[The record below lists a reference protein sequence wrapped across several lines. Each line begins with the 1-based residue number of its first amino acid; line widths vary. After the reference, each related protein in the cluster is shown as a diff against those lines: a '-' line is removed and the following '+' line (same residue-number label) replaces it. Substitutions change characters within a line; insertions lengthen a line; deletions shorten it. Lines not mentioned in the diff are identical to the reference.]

1 LNLHRV
7 VTQESR
13 ASTITAPTIPLGD
26 ETMGRLFGTRVLIG
40 SLRASVGVVAL
51 AASAALA
58 QAAEAP
64 ADDEIVVRG
73 RPLSESLARSLDIQR
88 RSDNIV
94 NAITADTVGRFPDQ
108 TVAGALARL
117 PGVGVQRDQ
126 GQERYIQVRGAPTR
140 WTVVSFDG
148 LNVLGAE
155 ERIFRFDSVP
165 AALIS
170 TVELNKTLLPE
181 MPAEALAGRV
191 NIKTYSA
198 LDNPGFN
205 LLLDG
210 AYGFVDMGDG
220 PQRQL
225 AGRLSWSNERLGAV
239 LAGSHFM
246 FEQQTDNAEPRFDAT
261 GVNNIRNAKYIIERE
276 TNSLSGKLEFAPA
289 DGHRLTLSSL
299 YTEFLDHEERNQFTF
314 SFAGGTGTRSFTE
327 ANLVTVPVV
336 GLFEE
341 GDYENSTWVNHLRGE
356 HELGSWNAR
365 WALAYVE
372 TESATFLPLI
382 SQSATNRALRP
393 SVRYSI
399 GKYGLPVVS
408 LFETVQTG
416 PNSFAAGAP
425 RASLNQQAFDT
436 ETLQLFAGGSETESY
451 TAKLDLAREWSNFG
465 ADATFRIGGQYDDR
479 KSVDPGTAALL
490 RPNGQAG
497 TFVFRQVAAQLGL
510 PWTPFAFVTDKP
522 FDERL
527 DRGYTATYLDN
538 PGLRDQVNALIAA
551 AEAAN
556 AAGTGTFAVPRNNPA
571 LANTVNE
578 KIAAGYLSN
587 TWRWDRLSL
596 VAGVRVEDTK
606 VEAEG
611 AAVVGGALRPVELDG
626 GNTLLFPSLHLN
638 FDATD
643 DLKLRAALVSG
654 AARPSFVE
662 QRATVTVLD
671 ALQSISGGNPD
682 VKPER
687 AVGVDASAEW
697 YFASSSLLSASGFY
711 RDVKD
716 VLFDATSTVGDARFN
731 FNGVDRSAYTFSTT
745 LNGRGGELYGVE
757 FAYNQPWA
765 FLPGALSGLGFQG
778 SVAFVDGSFETP
790 DGREVRFPGTSK
802 RITNLSL
809 FYEKYG
815 LSVRLGYQHRTD
827 WLDDISVDATRD
839 LYWNATERVDLSA
852 RYQVTENFTVYA
864 DVNNLTDEPGIRYE
878 GDESRPYEVEQFGRR
893 FLFGVRATF

>member
-1 LNLHRV
+1 MAHRV
-7 VTQESR
+7 IGTNVSIR
-13 ASTITAPTIPLGD
+13 A
-26 ETMGRLFGTRVLIG
+26 
-40 SLRASVGVVAL
+40 LRAGVAL
-51 AASAALA
+51 LALMGSGA
-58 QAAEAP
+58 QAAETSESDGAS
-64 ADDEIVVRG
+64 AAEGAVEEIVISG
-73 RPLSESLARSLDIQR
+73 RPLSESLARSLEVQR
-88 RSDNIV
+88 RADNIV
-94 NAITADTVGRFPDQ
+94 NAITADTAGRFPDQ

-170 TVELNKTLLPE
+170 TVELNKTLLPS

-198 LDNPGFN
+198 LDNQGFN
-205 LLLDG
+205 ALVDG
-210 AYGFVDMGDG
+210 AYGIVDMGEG

-225 AGRLSWSNERLGAV
+225 AGRVSWSNDSFGVV

-261 GVNNIRNAKYIIERE
+261 GIANIRNAKYIIERE
-276 TNSLSGKLEFAPA
+276 TNSASAKLEFAPA
-289 DGHRLTLSSL
+289 DGHRITLSSL
-299 YTEFLDHEERNQFTF
+299 YTEFLDHEERNQYTF
-314 SFAGGTGTRSFTE
+314 NFAGGTGTRSFTE
-327 ANLVTVPVV
+327 ANLTTVPVA

-341 GDYENSTWVNHLRGE
+341 GDYKNSTWVNHLRGE
-356 HELGSWNAR
+356 HELGRWKAE

-382 SQSATNRALRP
+382 AQSAANRALRP
-393 SVRYSI
+393 SVRYTI
-399 GKYGLPVVS
+399 GKNGLPVVS

-416 PNSFAAGAP
+416 PTSFAAGAP
-425 RASLNQQAFDT
+425 RTSLNQSAFDT
-436 ETLQLFAGGSETESY
+436 EALQLFAGGSQTESY
-451 TAKLDLAREWSNFG
+451 TAKLDLAREWSSFG
-465 ADATFRIGGQYDDR
+465 TEATLRFGGQYDDR
-479 KSVDPGTAALL
+479 ESVDPGSVTLL
-490 RPNGQAG
+490 RPDGQAG
-497 TFVFRQVAAQLGL
+497 SFAFRQVATQLGL

-522 FDERL
+522 YDERL
-527 DRGYTATYLDN
+527 DRGYTANYIDN
-538 PGLRDQVNALIAA
+538 PGLRDQVDALLAA

-556 AAGTGTFAVPRNNPA
+556 AAGTGNFAVPRNNPA
-571 LANTVNE
+571 LANSVGE
-578 KIAAGYLSN
+578 RIAAGYVSN
-587 TWRWDRLSL
+587 TWRWDRFSL
-596 VAGVRVEDTK
+596 IAGVRVEDTK
-606 VEAEG
+606 IDAEG
-611 AAVVGGALRPVELDG
+611 AAIVGGVLQPVELAG
-626 GNTLLFPSLHLN
+626 SSTLVFPSLHLN

-643 DLKLRAALVSG
+643 DLKLRGAFVSG

-671 ALQSISGGNPD
+671 ALQSVSGGNPD
-682 VKPER
+682 LKPER
-687 AVGVDASAEW
+687 AIGIDASAEW

-716 VLFDATSTVGDARFN
+716 VLFDSTSVVGDDRFN
-731 FNGVDRSAYTFSTT
+731 FNGVNRSAYTFSTT
-745 LNGRGGELYGVE
+745 LNGQSGELYGIE
-757 FAYNQPWA
+757 FAYNQPWT

-790 DGREVRFPGTSK
+790 DGRTVSFPGTSK

-815 LSVRLGYQHRTD
+815 LSLRLGYQHRTD

-839 LYWNATERVDLSA
+839 LHWDATERVDVSV
-852 RYQVTENFTVYA
+852 RYQLTRNFTVYA
-864 DVNNLTDEPGIRYE
+864 DLNNLTDEQGIRYE

-893 FLFGVRATF
+893 FLVGLRATF